1 MRPPELCAAG
11 RAGARWLIRLDHA
24 PSENH
29 LTPLRGFEGRGGR
42 HPVDILTVESEP
54 HLGHRGFAISRS
66 YPWGLTT
73 PQRPQWDPTE
83 DNRRH
88 REHRSFNSSVGRQ
101 TMFQLA
107 SRVVSMRIPSVRQH
121 YRSYSQA
128 MGLFE
133 PIFAALEAAQVRYVA
148 VGGVAVVLRGHARLT
163 ADLDLAVDLEHEA
176 ALSAIETLTSIGFVP
191 RLPVDVSGFADA
203 EVRRTWV
210 EDKGMTV
217 FSLWDPDDPTRAVDL
232 SVVEPIAFGELWQRS
247 DLVDLETTKARVA
260 SISDLI
266 SMKTISGRP
275 LDLDDIEALT
285 AILERGG
292 PSD

>member
-1 MRPPELCAAG
+1 MA
-11 RAGARWLIRLDHA
+11 
-24 PSENH
+24 
-29 LTPLRGFEGRGGR
+29 
-42 HPVDILTVESEP
+42 
-54 HLGHRGFAISRS
+54 
-66 YPWGLTT
+66 
-73 PQRPQWDPTE
+73 
-83 DNRRH
+83 
-88 REHRSFNSSVGRQ
+88 
-101 TMFQLA
+101 
-107 SRVVSMRIPSVRQH
+107 
-121 YRSYSQA
+121 
-128 MGLFE
+128 LFE
-133 PIFAALEAAQVRYVA
+133 PIFAALEAAHVRYVA

-163 ADLDLAVDLEHEA
+163 ADLDLAVDLEHEE

-191 RLPVDVSGFADA
+191 RLPVDASGFADA

-232 SVVEPIAFGELWQRS
+232 FVVEPIAFGELWQHS

-260 SISDLI
+260 SISHLI
-266 SMKTISGRP
+266 AMKTISGRP